1 MSDTTPT
8 TIIGLCGPAGSGTKT
23 DLYLS
28 GPMTGLPGFNDQ
40 AFNDAAQTLRSFG
53 YTVFNPVDNGVPPDA
68 AWAEHMR
75 ADIAALMQCAHLVA
89 LPGHENSRGARLEIH
104 IAKALGMS
112 VYPLQPLL
120 EISRAYGH
128 PYTTPTTATT

>member
-1 MSDTTPT
+1 MTTTPT
-8 TIIGLCGPAGSGTKT
+8 TIIGPWGHAGSGTKT

-28 GPMTGLPGFNDQ
+28 GPMTGLPDFNAP
-40 AFNDAAQTLRSFG
+40 AFNDAAQKLRSFG
-53 YTVFNPVDNGVPPDA
+53 YTVFNPVENGVPPDA
-68 AWAEHMR
+68 EWAVHLR
-75 ADIAALMQCAHLVA
+75 ADIAALMQCAHMAV

-128 PYTTPTTATT
+128 PHTTPTTATT